1 VDVKYLCVRVSY
13 SSNMLLVVRDSEHVD
28 LRVGVFDYPGAFFP
42 ARFPETNFV
51 VVARGGQNNCGHGP
65 FSELVL

>member
-1 VDVKYLCVRVSY
+1 
-13 SSNMLLVVRDSEHVD
+13 MLLVVRDSEHVD